1 MSQKF
6 FDVTGVFR
14 CSRLLLRSQV
24 AALHPRRESV
34 CVLRLHQRRECATPP
49 HTPPHTPSAIPPHR
63 ALRLTPDLP
72 IPPHPTRVADAAD
85 AAARHPRCQGPMVS
99 GRRAKPPE
107 LTWRRWWNQRSE
119 PNGMAFKPHP
129 PAKASPL
136 LDGLAE
142 ESDSAE
148 VIASHLPR
156 VTFEG
161 EPVDIA
167 YATRYIP
174 APVADGSHSDC
185 TTAMCLTHDWHDVV
199 FKVVAPMVCK
209 ELPGRRGMQDY
220 VLRVAENLLATRE
233 EGSVEA
239 AVAKAVASSEGW
251 LVRAKDHAEQLMEAE
266 ARVRRMIK
274 DHVNAACALPFNTV
288 KDVCRGLESPI
299 LHQLRRQI
307 RTDEYVA
314 DGYDTDPSV
323 VKQAIDDALLA
334 RAERGKHKSAVRAEK
349 LARKAACHVCKAK
362 EEDGAEFSNAQKMT
376 SYAKCK
382 QCILAAQEAQEA
394 EAKAAKQ
401 ARKASKRAEQ
411 GTGAANKKQKLGTGV
426 CQPSPSTVA

>member
-1 MSQKF
+1 M
-6 FDVTGVFR
+6 V
-14 CSRLLLRSQV
+14 RSS
-24 AALHPRRESV
+24 ARR
-34 CVLRLHQRRECATPP
+34 ATPP
-49 HTPPHTPSAIPPHR
+49 T
-63 ALRLTPDLP
+63 LR
-72 IPPHPTRVADAAD
+72 
-85 AAARHPRCQGPMVS
+85 Q
-99 GRRAKPPE
+99 
-107 LTWRRWWNQRSE
+107 WWNQRDE

-156 VTFEG
+156 VTVEG

-167 YATRYIP
+167 YATRYKP

-199 FKVVAPMVCK
+199 FKAAAPMVCK
-209 ELPGRRGMQDY
+209 ALPGRRGMQDY
-220 VLRVAENLLATRE
+220 ALRVAENLLATRE

-251 LVRAKDHAEQLMEAE
+251 LARAKDHAEQLVEAE
-266 ARVRRMIK
+266 ARVRRMIE
-274 DHVNAACALPFNTV
+274 DHVSAAGSLPFSTV
-288 KDVCRGLESPI
+288 EDACRGLETPV
-299 LHQLRRQI
+299 LHQLRREI

-334 RAERGKHKSAVRAEK
+334 RAERAKHNAAVRAEK
-349 LARKAACHVCKAK
+349 LARKAACRVCEAR
-362 EEDGAEFSNAQKMT
+362 EEDGAEFSNAQKMKCANAT
-376 SYAKCK
+376 CK
-382 QCILAAQEAQEA
+382 QCILAAQQAQEA
-394 EAKAAKQ
+394 EDKAAKQ
-401 ARKASKRAEQ
+401 ARKASKRAAHEM
-411 GTGAANKKQKLGTGV
+411 GAANKKQKLGTAV
-426 CQPSPSTVA
+426 